1 MRKRYRAISCSSG
14 WLDMKFMMV
23 SVAVGFWKILT
34 KSEVGFL
41 VIDRSKLL
49 TLFLDSRVGLS
60 WLLLWMVL
68 MYCSIFIVAT
78 VIIYIP

>member
-34 KSEVGFL
+34 KMEVCFL
-41 VIDRSKLL
+41 IIDRPKVL
-49 TLFLDSRVGLS
+49 TLLDSRVGLS